1 MNILRYMY
9 IHDGLVLLFYS
20 TAQLLLCH
28 NSASGD
34 ALGIWRWNENI
45 VFDISVR
52 DVPRGARLCLAI
64 YAVYGSKK
72 TKKKTGRLEAKGVSR
87 KINKLQ

>member
-1 MNILRYMY
+1 MMDLCC
-9 IHDGLVLLFYS
+9 YS
-20 TAQLLLCH
+20 TLQLILCH

-34 ALGIWRWNENI
+34 AMGIWRWNENI

-72 TKKKTGRLEAKGVSR
+72 TKKKTGRLEAKGVSH
-87 KINKLQ
+87 KLQ